1 VSWDWYL
8 GFVGDGALGAIEEF
22 MMTKQIQK
30 RRRRSGY
37 YPWRLDL
44 EAGRRVRCAYL
55 SNGMHSV
62 SYPAFP
68 YPSKTRCASSQA
80 PAWEFRRRSSS
91 FARQEARAST
101 TGFPSWSLGTSETRF
116 HTLTLID
123 SCTLLLPCVIW
134 VKNIRVIYLG
144 QRHAQKRAYYL

>member
-1 VSWDWYL
+1 VPTKERAGSFL
-8 GFVGDGALGAIEEF
+8 SVACGDARGAIEAC
-22 MMTKQIQK
+22 MTPEQVQK
-30 RRRRSGY
+30 RYGRRSGDY
-37 YPWRLDL
+37 LWRLDL
-44 EAGRRVRCAYL
+44 EVGRRVRCAYL

-62 SYPAFP
+62 SYRAFP
-68 YPSKTRCASSQA
+68 YSSKTRCASSQA

-101 TGFPSWSLGTSETRF
+101 TEFPSWSLGTSGTRF

-123 SCTLLLPCVIW
+123 SCTLLLPCVI
-134 VKNIRVIYLG
+134 YLG